1 MNLPISFFTLLLLG
15 FTFLTNAQN
24 KPTGS
29 IVMTTKPLSEQRELL
44 DLFRFQNIDYYQVTV
59 KGAIKGKH
67 YSITAKEIWNGK
79 ITNTDTIF
87 NSARG
92 ELAFIG
98 KHQKDSL
105 NFSVMASKTGRKKLK
120 LNFSLDRVGLYKE
133 YKSTAT
139 NNYSLR
145 DVGTQMVIEPGKP
158 FYAFAYILPYK
169 LESGASSWCAVESSG
184 KDIEK
189 WGQEFGIKHYLLFEM
204 NFFE

>member
-1 MNLPISFFTLLLLG
+1 MNQPISFFTLLLLG

-59 KGAIKGKH
+59 KGAIKGKY

-98 KHQKDSL
+98 KHQTDSL
-105 NFSVMASKTGRKKLK
+105 NFSVMSSKAGRKKLK

-145 DVGTQMVIEPGKP
+145 DVGIQMVIEPGKP

-169 LESGASSWCAVESSG
+169 LDSSGSSWCAVESSG

>member
-1 MNLPISFFTLLLLG
+1 MNQPISFFTLLLG

-24 KPTGS
+24 KPTGN

-59 KGAIKGKH
+59 KGAIKGKY

-79 ITNTDTIF
+79 ITNTDTLF

-98 KHQKDSL
+98 KHQTDSL

-133 YKSTAT
+133 YKSTAK

-189 WGQEFGIKHYLLFEM
+189 WGQNFGIKHYLLFEM